1 MRIPSRL
8 GRLLA
13 IGLAAGAVCPSSGL
27 TQETTLSQRI
37 EICASCHG
45 ADGNS
50 RAENIPSLAGQPE
63 AFIMDQLIFMRE
75 GVRPVE
81 AMTPFVEDLGDDE
94 IIAVAKH
101 FAELP
106 PQASDE
112 PIDPAL
118 VERGAALAERLRC
131 ASCHL
136 PSLAGQEQIP
146 RLAKQRVDYLNQAMK
161 AYRDNTRKG
170 ADTIMSATLFGVS
183 DEDIRA
189 LAHYAASR

>member
-1 MRIPSRL
+1 MRMPSRL

-13 IGLAAGAVCPSSGL
+13 LGLAAAAHYPASEP
-27 TQETTLSQRI
+27 TQAMPLAQRV
-37 EICASCHG
+37 ELCASCHG

-50 RAENIPSLAGQPE
+50 RIENIPSLAGQPE

-81 AMTPFVEDLGDDE
+81 AMAPFVEGLADDE
-94 IIAVAKH
+94 IVALAKH

-106 PQASDE
+106 PKASDE

-146 RLAKQRVDYLNQAMK
+146 RLAKQRVDYLSQAMK
-161 AYRDNTRKG
+161 AYRDNTRRG

-183 DEDIRA
+183 DADIRA